1 NPTQTPTPTP
11 PVTYSIPATAT
22 SITYHPSTRLFH
34 YFSSKCISVLTS
46 PSAAPIQLPPCP
58 PSSTLAPL
66 SEHSFLLLCP
76 AELSLHAL
84 SPTPTHLLTLPLPS
98 PPHSL
103 SPDLTTLA
111 LANGASVTL
120 RPGADLSKP
129 LPLSAMVEARAS
141 AAVTETTRVFSPL
154 RGMSAAA
161 AGPALASAR
170 GAPSRPPAALGGL
183 AEALERPDAPEA
195 LLAGFLGRAVTMSR
209 EDAVRWWR
217 EADPGGLTKSG
228 RAARGAPDG
237 PVQDPPRKRKA
248 GAKAKAAPAAA
259 AYPDLRSTACVS
271 VASRVVLYSAGN
283 PLLLRSAMKEAL
295 TAESAPVVL
304 KVLGKVLRSF
314 ASAGLAG
321 PAAADAKAGIA
332 AAAAYIAAV
341 VDTFATAIAPK
352 VGDRL
357 KRTVAD
363 VIKQGEA
370 LRAVGGEEKGWDN
383 KERTGGYVL
392 ERLVL

>member
-1 NPTQTPTPTP
+1 
-11 PVTYSIPATAT
+11 
-22 SITYHPSTRLFH
+22 
-34 YFSSKCISVLTS
+34 
-46 PSAAPIQLPPCP
+46 
-58 PSSTLAPL
+58 
-66 SEHSFLLLCP
+66 
-76 AELSLHAL
+76 
-84 SPTPTHLLTLPLPS
+84 
-98 PPHSL
+98 
-103 SPDLTTLA
+103 
-111 LANGASVTL
+111 
-120 RPGADLSKP
+120 
-129 LPLSAMVEARAS
+129 
-141 AAVTETTRVFSPL
+141 
-154 RGMSAAA
+154 
-161 AGPALASAR
+161 
-170 GAPSRPPAALGGL
+170 
-183 AEALERPDAPEA
+183 
-195 LLAGFLGRAVTMSR
+195 MSR
-209 EDAVRWWR
+209 EDAVRGWR